1 MGSPAH
7 FRVNGPE
14 TSLSDEAERI
24 RPQANRSATTA
35 RRGRHRSP
43 FGVTSPPQVVVSA
56 SIAFDYV
63 MSFNGSFKDHILA
76 DKAHVLSVSF
86 LLDSLKQQRG
96 GIGGNMAYSLALL
109 KVPCALV
116 GAVGPDFAPYGEV
129 LERHGVDLALVQ
141 TVPDDFTST
150 SFMNADLAGNQI
162 AAFYPGAGN
171 HSAELDVADVSRTA
185 HWGIISAAA
194 PDAMIKHAEEIV
206 AAGCRLVF
214 DPAQQIVILDGD
226 QLSRGIEIAE
236 VVVGND
242 YEFGMMERKTGLTI
256 EDIARKVPLTVVTY
270 GDRGSE
276 FRAGGEVVNIPIASA
291 DPFVDPTGGGDAF
304 RSGMLKGLLLGKDL
318 PVVGRLAAL
327 AATHAIEHHGP
338 QEHSYTPSSFF
349 ERFQRAF
356 PDYADSLS
364 LEDLEGTGTHVAG
377 RAVQLSGL
385 GNEHGD
391 RTSPC

>member
-1 MGSPAH
+1 M
-7 FRVNGPE
+7 
-14 TSLSDEAERI
+14 
-24 RPQANRSATTA
+24 
-35 RRGRHRSP
+35 
-43 FGVTSPPQVVVSA
+43 TSPPQVVVSA

-109 KVPCALV
+109 NVPCALV
-116 GAVGPDFAPYGEV
+116 GAVGPDFEPYREV
-129 LERHGVDLALVQ
+129 LAQIGVDLALVK
-141 TVPDDFTST
+141 TVQDDFTST

-171 HSAELDVADVSRTA
+171 HSAELNVTDVARTA
-185 HWGIISAAA
+185 EWGLISAGA

-206 AAGCRLVF
+206 AAGCKLVF

-226 QLSRGIEIAE
+226 QLNRGIDIAE

-242 YEFGMMERKTGLTI
+242 YELGMIERKTGLTI
-256 EDIARKVPLTVVTY
+256 DDIARKVPLTVVTY

-276 FRAGGEVVNIPIASA
+276 FRAGGEVVKIPIAA
-291 DPFVDPTGGGDAF
+291 PEPFVDPTGGGDSF

-318 PVVGRLAAL
+318 PLVGRMAAL
-327 AATHAIEHHGP
+327 TATHAIEHHGP
-338 QEHSYTPSSFF
+338 QEHFFTPASFH

-356 PDYADSLS
+356 PDFADSLS
-364 LEDLEGTGTHVAG
+364 LEDLEGSGTHVAG
-377 RAVQLSGL
+377 RAA
-385 GNEHGD
+385 
-391 RTSPC
+391 

>member
-1 MGSPAH
+1 M
-7 FRVNGPE
+7 
-14 TSLSDEAERI
+14 TS
-24 RPQANRSATTA
+24 T
-35 RRGRHRSP
+35 
-43 FGVTSPPQVVVSA
+43 PQVVISA

-96 GIGGNMAYSLALL
+96 GVGGNMAYSLALL
-109 KVPCALV
+109 HVPCALV
-116 GAVGPDFAPYGEV
+116 GAVGPDFGPYGEV
-129 LERHGVDLALVQ
+129 LEQAGVNLSQVKFI
-141 TVPDDFTST
+141 PDDFTST

-162 AAFYPGAGN
+162 ASFYPGAGN
-171 HSAELDVADVSRTA
+171 RSAELDVTDVSRRA
-185 HWGIISAAA
+185 EWGLISAAA

-206 AAGCRLVF
+206 AAGCKLVF

-226 QLSRGIEIAE
+226 QLSRGIEIAD

-256 EDIARKVPLTVVTY
+256 DDIARKVPLTVVTY

-276 FRAGGEVVNIPIASA
+276 FRAGGEVVTIPIAA
-291 DPFVDPTGGGDAF
+291 AEPVVDPTGGGDAF

-327 AATHAIEHHGP
+327 TATHAIEYHGP
-338 QEHSYTPSSFF
+338 QEHTFTPASFL
-349 ERFQRAF
+349 ERFRRAF
-356 PDYADSLS
+356 PDYAGSLS
-364 LEDLEGTGTHVAG
+364 LDDLEGIETHAAG
-377 RAVQLSGL
+377 RVA
-385 GNEHGD
+385 
-391 RTSPC
+391 

>member
-1 MGSPAH
+1 M
-7 FRVNGPE
+7 
-14 TSLSDEAERI
+14 
-24 RPQANRSATTA
+24 
-35 RRGRHRSP
+35 
-43 FGVTSPPQVVVSA
+43 TSPPQVVVSA

-109 KVPCALV
+109 NVPCALV
-116 GAVGPDFAPYGEV
+116 GAVGPDFGSYGDV
-129 LERHGVDLALVQ
+129 LEEIGVDLSLV
-141 TVPDDFTST
+141 TTIPGDFTST

-171 HSAELDVADVSRTA
+171 HSSRIDVTDLSRTA
-185 HWGIISAAA
+185 EWGIISAAA

-206 AAGCRLVF
+206 ASGSRLVF

-226 QLSRGIEIAE
+226 KLSRGIDIAE
-236 VVVGND
+236 VVIGND
-242 YEFGMMERKTGLTI
+242 YEYGMIERKTGLTI
-256 EDIARKVPLTVVTY
+256 DDIARKVPLAVITY

-276 FRAGGEVVNIPIASA
+276 FRAGGEVVSIPIAA
-291 DPFVDPTGGGDAF
+291 PEPFVDPTGGGDAF

-318 PVVGRLAAL
+318 PVVGRIAAL
-327 AATHAIEHHGP
+327 AATHAIEYHGP
-338 QEHSYTPSSFF
+338 QEHSFTPASFLT
-349 ERFQRAF
+349 RFRRAF

-364 LEDLEGTGTHVAG
+364 LQDLEGAGTHVAG
-377 RAVQLSGL
+377 HAA
-385 GNEHGD
+385 
-391 RTSPC
+391 

>member
-1 MGSPAH
+1 M
-7 FRVNGPE
+7 
-14 TSLSDEAERI
+14 
-24 RPQANRSATTA
+24 
-35 RRGRHRSP
+35 
-43 FGVTSPPQVVVSA
+43 TSPPQVVVSA

-109 KVPCALV
+109 SVPCALV

-129 LERHGVDLALVQ
+129 LEQAGVDLSHVRI
-141 TVPDDFTST
+141 VSDDFTST

-171 HSAELDVADVSRTA
+171 HSPEIDVTDISRTA
-185 HWGIISAAA
+185 EWGIISAAA

-206 AAGCRLVF
+206 SAGCKLVF
-214 DPAQQIVILDGD
+214 DPAQQIVILDGE

-242 YEFGMMERKTGLTI
+242 YEFGMMERKTGLTVD
-256 EDIARKVPLTVVTY
+256 DIARKVPLTVITY

-276 FRAGGEVVNIPIASA
+276 FRAGGDVVKIPIAA
-291 DPFVDPTGGGDAF
+291 PGPFVDPTGGGDAY

-318 PVVGRLAAL
+318 PVVGRIAAL
-327 AATHAIEHHGP
+327 AATHAIEYHGP
-338 QEHSYTPSSFF
+338 QEHSYTVHSFI

-356 PDYADSLS
+356 PDYADALS
-364 LEDLEGTGTHVAG
+364 LEELQGIGTPRGQRAAG
-377 RAVQLSGL
+377 HAV
-385 GNEHGD
+385 
-391 RTSPC
+391 

>member
-1 MGSPAH
+1 
-7 FRVNGPE
+7 
-14 TSLSDEAERI
+14 
-24 RPQANRSATTA
+24 
-35 RRGRHRSP
+35 
-43 FGVTSPPQVVVSA
+43 VVSA

-96 GIGGNMAYSLALL
+96 GIGGNMAYSLAFFN
-109 KVPCALV
+109 VPCALV
-116 GAVGPDFAPYGEV
+116 GAVGPDFDAYGDV
-129 LERHGVDLALVQ
+129 LEGVGVDLSLVK
-141 TVPDDFTST
+141 TISADFTST

-171 HSAELDVADVSRTA
+171 HSSEIDLTELAGTA
-185 HWGIISAAA
+185 KWGIVSAAA

-206 AAGCRLVF
+206 AAGSKLVF

-226 QLSRGIEIAE
+226 QLSRGIDIAE
-236 VVVGND
+236 IVVGND
-242 YEFGMMERKTGLTI
+242 YEFGMIERKTGLTI

-276 FRAGGEVVNIPIASA
+276 FRAGGEVVAIPIAVP

-338 QEHSYTPSSFF
+338 QEHVYTPESFF
-349 ERFQRAF
+349 ERFVRAF

-364 LEDLEGTGTHVAG
+364 LHDLEGIETHVAG
-377 RAVQLSGL
+377 HAA
-385 GNEHGD
+385 
-391 RTSPC
+391 